1 MESVAPERIHILGLP
16 VDRVTM
22 PQAIARIES
31 FLGEDRFHLVL
42 TADSSMLVLG
52 HEDAEMAAIF
62 EQASLVTPDSVGVLW
77 AARRKGTPLPEK
89 VSGVEI
95 VDRLCEGS
103 ARHGYTI
110 YFLGAAP
117 GAADEAATAL
127 GKRYPGC
134 RIIGCRDGYF
144 SKDQD
149 AQVAAE
155 IGKLD
160 PDILL
165 VAMGIPRQER
175 FLVAQAERHGARV
188 GIGVGGSFDVYSG
201 RVKRAPKIF
210 QRLSLEWLWRLL
222 LNPKKLPKAATLPRF
237 VWKVWRHG

>member
-1 MESVAPERIHILGLP
+1 MEAVAPERIQILGLP

-22 PQAIARIES
+22 PQAIERIES
-31 FLGEDRFHLVL
+31 FLAEDRFHLVL

-52 HEDAEMAAIF
+52 SEEPEMAAIF
-62 EQASLVTPDSVGVLW
+62 HEASLVTPDSVGVLW

-89 VSGVEI
+89 VSGVDL
-95 VDRLCEGS
+95 VDHLCAGS
-103 ARHGYTI
+103 ARHGYSI

-117 GAADEAATAL
+117 GVAEEAAAAL
-127 GKRYPGC
+127 RKRHPGC
-134 RIIGCRDGYF
+134 RILGCRDGYF
-144 SKDQD
+144 PKSQD
-149 AQVAAE
+149 AEVASE
-155 IGKLD
+155 IGKLH

-165 VAMGIPRQER
+165 VAMGIPRQEK
-175 FLVAQAERHGARV
+175 FLVAQAERHRARV

-201 RVKRAPKIF
+201 RVKRAPKLL